1 MAKQKK
7 QPSLASKS
15 MYIPGFGRLN
25 AGDEIT
31 AKAKAAIATWKAI
44 CNPPKKKNDN
54 PTKSSDKQKA

>member
-1 MAKQKK
+1 
-7 QPSLASKS
+7 